1 MLTQKINLRE
11 SGQNLVVFA
20 ILMLV
25 FLMLAGLVIDGGFSL
40 AKRREAQNAADAG
53 ALAGAEVLCK
63 GGTEADAQAQALD
76 YAGRNGAVNPV
87 PLVSF
92 GTGGITVTATIPHQ
106 TFLAGIFGSNVVYP
120 TAVASAGCY
129 VPCNVRGVLPVAWL
143 CEGLDTGGQEA
154 CGIHY
159 PGDPEEPQLYVIMD
173 AIKSEG
179 DVCQDPPNSGL
190 PVGALDCDL
199 DPNDGI
205 NELKTGG
212 GRSWLDL
219 DGSGGGSSQLVD
231 WVLGGYDG
239 ELREHTWFAGQSG
252 VANDVFQAVGEI
264 VDTIV
269 LLPVFDTF
277 PCNGQPD
284 LNCPDE
290 YHNKPPDE
298 WQDQMILT
306 SGTSQLYFHV
316 VSFSAFHITCVE
328 APGIPGHPDCPG
340 KNAAIA
346 ANPSIPENTKSI
358 EGYFVEYNAGE
369 GKCDGPNVGV
379 HTIYLNR

>member
-1 MLTQKINLRE
+1 MTPEINHRE
-11 SGQNLVVFA
+11 HGQSLVIFA
-20 ILMLV
+20 ILTIV
-25 FLMLAGLVIDGGFSL
+25 FVALAGLVIDGGFSL

-53 ALAGAEVLCK
+53 ALAGAEVLCR

-76 YAGRNGAVNPV
+76 YAGRNGAVDPI
-87 PLVSF
+87 PLIDF
-92 GTGGITVTATIPHQ
+92 GEDGITVTATIPHI
-106 TFLAGIFGSNVVYP
+106 TFLAKIFGSDVVSP
-120 TAVASAGCY
+120 TAIASAGCY
-129 VPCNVRGVLPVAWL
+129 VPCDLTGVLPVAWL
-143 CEGLDTGGQEA
+143 CEGLETGSQEA

-159 PGDPEEPQLYVIMD
+159 PADGEYEGPQLFVIMD
-173 AIKSEG
+173 AVKAEG
-179 DVCQDPPNSGL
+179 DVCMDPPNSGL
-190 PVGALDCDL
+190 PAGALDCDL
-199 DPNDGI
+199 NNDTI

-219 DGSGGGSSQLVD
+219 DGSGGGSNQLVD

-239 ELREHTWFAGQSG
+239 TLHEHTWFAGQSG
-252 VANDVFQAVGEI
+252 VANDVFQAVGDI

-284 LNCPDE
+284 INCPDL
-290 YHNKPPDE
+290 YHDKPPDE
-298 WQDQMILT
+298 WQDSMILT
-306 SGTSQLYFHV
+306 SGASQLYFHV

-328 APGIPGHPDCPG
+328 APGVPGHPDCPG
-340 KNAAIA
+340 KNAALA

-369 GKCDGPNVGV
+369 GRCTGPNVGL
-379 HTIYLNR
+379 HTIYLNK

>member
-1 MLTQKINLRE
+1 MTQITTHRE
-11 SGQNLVVFA
+11 RGQNLVVFA
-20 ILMLV
+20 ILMIV
-25 FLMLAGLVIDGGFSL
+25 FLALAGLVIDGGFSL

-76 YAGRNGAVNPV
+76 YAGRNGAVK
-87 PLVSF
+87 PLPLIDF
-92 GTGGITVTATIPHQ
+92 GTDGITVTATITHE
-106 TFLAGIFGSNVVYP
+106 TFLARIFGSDVVSP
-120 TAVASAGCY
+120 TAAASAGCY
-129 VPCNVRGVLPVAWL
+129 VPCSVRGVLPVAWL
-143 CEGLDTGGQEA
+143 CEDLATGSQEA

-159 PGDPEEPQLYVIMD
+159 TGGSTGPQLYVIMD
-173 AIKSEG
+173 AVKSSG
-179 DVCQDPPNSGL
+179 DVCMDPPNSGQ
-190 PVGALDCDL
+190 PAGALDCDL
-199 DPNDGI
+199 NDDGI

-219 DGSGGGSSQLVD
+219 DGSGGGSNQLVD

-239 ELREHTWFAGQSG
+239 SLREHTWFAGQSG
-252 VANDVFQAVGEI
+252 VANDVFQAVGDI

-284 LNCPDE
+284 INCPNL

-298 WQDQMILT
+298 WQDEMILT

-328 APGIPGHPDCPG
+328 APGIPGHPTCPG
-340 KNAAIA
+340 KAAAIA
-346 ANPSIPENTKSI
+346 ANPSIPQNTKSI
-358 EGYFVEYNAGE
+358 EGYFVEYNAGQ
-369 GKCDGPNVGV
+369 GKCTGPNVGV